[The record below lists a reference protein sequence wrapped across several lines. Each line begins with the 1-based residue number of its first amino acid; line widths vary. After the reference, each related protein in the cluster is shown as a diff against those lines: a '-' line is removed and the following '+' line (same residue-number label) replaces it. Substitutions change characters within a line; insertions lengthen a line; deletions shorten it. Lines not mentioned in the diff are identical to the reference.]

1 MATAKF
7 SLGSVNITDYL
18 IVRCRKASDPI
29 PEVTRQEFGP
39 NPPANI
45 NLVFLDLDPEEYLF
59 DVYES
64 VDGVALTQFFN
75 TYLFDVPT
83 NTMLE
88 EWVFYTVNGSDPE
101 DPAESPNTQI
111 VDSYLDGKNVVSFQ
125 QRGLGALR
133 PTIEWTR
140 TSTGI
145 QLAGNVSFND
155 SDVFCAVINYRI
167 TGGSTGNT
175 STQQEATI
183 TANITLNSSYYGKII
198 NLNGTGTRLAVTMDS
213 VASVPDGTEFLFV
226 DQEGGL
232 QLQTKILFQTG
243 EYVLWNGANMPEI
256 WVGKGEFLRIKK
268 NGSRYKVIQDSG
280 GLLRVGYR
288 FSATYIGHPNCHAED
303 NGLTSADDYPRI
315 WWWINNKIPIGSKI
329 IDDNLDAGGYVRDA
343 AAPGFFIISTTK
355 RLFRFPNTQDLS
367 EKGLANFNAYAGDL
381 DRLNQNPGGK
391 QNGAV
396 GKHRHV
402 MHGFGPISTPGNPNL
417 YLSTQNTG
425 PYAHSW
431 SGGGTA
437 GLGGSVG
444 PDINLQ
450 TGDTGDINIVDNF
463 GVIYMRCI

>member
-256 WVGKGEFLRIKK
+256 WVGERRIPA
-268 NGSRYKVIQDSG
+268 YK
-280 GLLRVGYR
+280 
-288 FSATYIGHPNCHAED
+288 
-303 NGLTSADDYPRI
+303 
-315 WWWINNKIPIGSKI
+315 
-329 IDDNLDAGGYVRDA
+329 
-343 AAPGFFIISTTK
+343 
-355 RLFRFPNTQDLS
+355 
-367 EKGLANFNAYAGDL
+367 EKWK
-381 DRLNQNPGGK
+381 QVQSNPG
-391 QNGAV
+391 
-396 GKHRHV
+396 
-402 MHGFGPISTPGNPNL
+402 
-417 YLSTQNTG
+417 
-425 PYAHSW
+425 
-431 SGGGTA
+431 
-437 GLGGSVG
+437 
-444 PDINLQ
+444 
-450 TGDTGDINIVDNF
+450 
-463 GVIYMRCI
+463 